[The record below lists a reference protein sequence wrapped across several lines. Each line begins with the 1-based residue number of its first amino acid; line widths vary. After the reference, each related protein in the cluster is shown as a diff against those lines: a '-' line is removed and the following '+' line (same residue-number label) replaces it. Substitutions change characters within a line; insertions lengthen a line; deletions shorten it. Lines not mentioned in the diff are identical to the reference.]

1 MKKTFIQ
8 SGMVAF
14 MAIGALLTGCNPGGG
29 TATGGEEPAVA
40 IEVVGSASM
49 NSITVSFTPNEVAS
63 RYEYAISA
71 ADGGQKADF
80 VSGMLASIPVDT
92 NEAVEETFDDL
103 DVDTYYEIYAIAYN
117 AEGAAGPVATY
128 GFKTI
133 SDDFNVSLYYVS
145 DNSAGF
151 RIERSDDYV
160 SARYAL
166 GTPDDLQAFLDGDSS
181 LDATSGILS
190 DASNDFAQNYFDLE
204 PNTEYVFY
212 CMGQDRFGR
221 ETQVFQVPVTTYE
234 EGGNND
240 VPNVEFGI
248 NTQDFYLQ
256 RFNVVRND
264 LCGKVVVGV
273 QTVGYT
279 DDILF
284 GEQAAWEGKI
294 LDAVDTW
301 SGLTTVQ
308 PMKCYTSQGSAT
320 TVDTYNTAMT
330 LDTQLDVYVMTY
342 DALMNPYAIKKHN
355 ISTPSFN
362 AEVAKPDAGAIEI
375 EITDVTSS
383 QIFFTISYPDDY
395 EANHIRALRLDFIDP
410 SVEGYDPTVPENMSN
425 IVNAFVTGASN
436 SMAFS
441 YGTPTLSNTF
451 SYSGVDGFVSGKSV
465 YLGVLPMNENGLQD
479 GYADEIAYK
488 EVKLP

>member
-103 DVDTYYEIYAIAYN
+103 DVDTYYEIYAIAYDAN
-117 AEGAAGPVATY
+117 GTTGPVATY

-181 LDATSGILS
+181 LDATSGTLS
-190 DASNDFAQNYFDLE
+190 DMSNDFAQNYFDLE

-221 ETQVFQVPVTTYE
+221 DTQVFQVPVTTYE

-240 VPNVEFGI
+240 VPNVEFSI

-308 PMKCYTSQGSAT
+308 PMKCYTAQGSAT
-320 TVDTYNTAMT
+320 TVDAYNTALT
-330 LDTQLDVYVMTY
+330 LDTPLDVYVMTY
-342 DALMNPYAIKKHN
+342 DALMNPYAIKKHD
-355 ISTPSFN
+355 IVTPPFN
-362 AEVAKPDAGAIEI
+362 DAVELPDESVIEI
-375 EITDVTSS
+375 DVTDITST
-383 QIFFTISYPDDY
+383 QIAFTISYPDDY
-395 EANHIRALRLDFIDP
+395 DANHIRAYRMDFINPD
-410 SVEGYDPTVPENMSN
+410 VEGYDPTNPENMSN
-425 IVNAFVTGASN
+425 IVNAFATGASN
-436 SMAFS
+436 TMAFV
-441 YGTPTLSNTF
+441 YGAPTYSNTF
-451 SYSGVDGFVSGKSV
+451 SYSGVDGFVSGSTV

-479 GYADEIAYK
+479 GYADAVKYV